1 VSLFLGPT
9 SQKYIMGL
17 RNPRSKTE
25 ASGRSPMTVKIDEVK
40 VFELIEAKR
49 PKVILVN
56 APGGLLRQT
65 KELMEKVKERYGV
78 TSILSGDSCF
88 GICDTADDDVE
99 KLQADLAIH
108 IGHNAAVSEVGEY
121 TYLVDAVDDVE
132 FDEVVET
139 AAKVLAPYRRL
150 GLATF
155 SQHLHQLQPVKEK
168 LEAKGFDVIVG
179 KANNLMVEGQVFG
192 CDFSTS
198 YPIRDEVDAFALLGE
213 SEFHAVG
220 LALATGK
227 PTFMLDPYLNEVA
240 DMRAA
245 ADERRK
251 RSVLAVYKALDAR
264 VFGVITGLKE
274 GQKMMGRSRWISKRL
289 EMNGRRV
296 VQLAMRDITAERLA
310 PHREIDTFIQTA
322 CPRISIDGF
331 TFDRPVLSIPQ
342 ADALVALMEGREPG
356 EFLERPKWIE
366 LTVGLIKK

>member
-1 VSLFLGPT
+1 
-9 SQKYIMGL
+9 
-17 RNPRSKTE
+17 
-25 ASGRSPMTVKIDEVK
+25 MTVRIDEAR
-40 VFELIEAKR
+40 VFEIIETKR

-65 KELMEKVKERYGV
+65 KALMERAKEKYGV
-78 TSILSGDSCF
+78 KSILSGDSCF
-88 GICDTADDDVE
+88 GICDTVDDDVE
-99 KLQADLAIH
+99 KLQADLALH
-108 IGHNAAVSEVGEY
+108 IGHNAAVTEVGKH
-121 TYLVDAVDDVE
+121 TYLIDAVDDVK
-132 FDEVVET
+132 FDEVVES
-139 AAKVLAPYRRL
+139 AAKVLAPYKRL

-155 SQHLHQLQPVKEK
+155 SQHLEQLKPVKES
-168 LEAKGFDVIVG
+168 LEAKGFQVVVG
-179 KANNLMVEGQVFG
+179 KGNNLMLDGQVFG

-198 YPIRDEVDAFALLGE
+198 FPVRDDVDAFALLGE

-227 PTFMLDPYLNEVA
+227 PTFILDPYMNEVTN
-240 DMRAA
+240 MQAA

-264 VFGVITGLKE
+264 VFGVVTGLKE
-274 GQKMMGRSRWISKRL
+274 GQKMLGRSRWISKRL
-289 EMNGRRV
+289 EMNGRKV
-296 VQLAMRDITAERLA
+296 IELAMRDVTAERLA
-310 PHREIDTFIQTA
+310 PHREIDAFIQTA

-356 EFLERPKWIE
+356 EFLERSKWIE

>member
-1 VSLFLGPT
+1 
-9 SQKYIMGL
+9 
-17 RNPRSKTE
+17 
-25 ASGRSPMTVKIDEVK
+25 MTVKIDEK
-40 VFELIEAKR
+40 RVFEIIEEKK
-49 PKVILVN
+49 PKVVLVN

-65 KELMEKVKERYGV
+65 KELMERVKEKYGV

-88 GICDTADDDVE
+88 GICDTVDDDVE
-99 KLQADLAIH
+99 KLQADLAFH
-108 IGHNAAVSEVGEY
+108 IGHNATVTQVGDY

-132 FDEVVET
+132 FGEVVET
-139 AAKVLAPYRRL
+139 AAKVMAPFRRV

-155 SQHLHQLQPVKEK
+155 SQHLHQLKPVKDQ
-168 LEAKGFDVIVG
+168 LESKGFEVVVG
-179 KANNLMVEGQVFG
+179 KGNNLMLEGQIFG

-198 YPIRDEVDAFALLGE
+198 YPVRDQVDAFAVLGE

-227 PTFMLDPYLNEVA
+227 PTFMLDPYMNEVT
-240 DMRAA
+240 DMQEA

-251 RSVLAVYKALDAR
+251 RAVLGVYKALDAR

-274 GQKMMGRSRWISKRL
+274 GQKMLGRSRWISQRL
-289 EMNGRRV
+289 EMNGRKV
-296 VQLAMRDITAERLA
+296 IQLAMRDVTAERLA
-310 PHREIDTFIQTA
+310 PHREIEAFIQTA

-342 ADALVALMEGREPG
+342 ADALVALIEGREPG
-356 EFLERPKWIE
+356 EFLERSKWIE

>member
-1 VSLFLGPT
+1 
-9 SQKYIMGL
+9 
-17 RNPRSKTE
+17 
-25 ASGRSPMTVKIDEVK
+25 MTVRIDETR
-40 VFELIEAKR
+40 VFEIIESKK

-65 KELMEKVKERYGV
+65 KELMERVKEKYGV

-88 GICDTADDDVE
+88 GICDTVDDDVPRLE
-99 KLQADLAIH
+99 ADLALH
-108 IGHNAAVSEVGEY
+108 IGHNAAVTEVGDF

-132 FDEVVET
+132 FDEVVEM
-139 AAKVLAPYRRL
+139 AAKVLSPYKRL

-155 SQHLHQLQPVKEK
+155 SQHLDQLEPVKK
-168 LEAKGFDVIVG
+168 RLEGKGFEVVVG
-179 KANNLMVEGQVFG
+179 RGNNLMLEGQIFG

-198 YPIRDEVDAFALLGE
+198 YPVRNDVDAFALLGE

-220 LALATGK
+220 LALGTGK
-227 PTFMLDPYLNEVA
+227 PTFMLDPYMNEVT

-245 ADERRK
+245 AEERRK
-251 RSVLAVYKALDAR
+251 RAILAVYKALDAR

-274 GQKMMGRSRWISKRL
+274 GQKMLGRSNWISKRL
-289 EMNGRRV
+289 ELNGRKV

-310 PHREIDTFIQTA
+310 PHREIEAFIQTA

-342 ADALVALMEGREPG
+342 ADALVALMEGREAG
-356 EFLERPKWIE
+356 DFLERSKWIE
-366 LTVGLIKK
+366 LTVGLIKR

>member
-1 VSLFLGPT
+1 
-9 SQKYIMGL
+9 
-17 RNPRSKTE
+17 
-25 ASGRSPMTVKIDEVK
+25 MTIRIDEAR
-40 VFELIEAKR
+40 VFQIMEARK
-49 PKVILVN
+49 PKVIVVN

-65 KELMEKVKERYGV
+65 KELMERVKEKYGV

-88 GICDTADDDVE
+88 GICDTVDDDVPRLE
-99 KLQADLAIH
+99 ADLALH
-108 IGHNAAVSEVGEY
+108 IGHNAAVTEVGDF

-139 AAKVLAPYRRL
+139 AVKALAPYKRI

-155 SQHLHQLQPVKEK
+155 SQHLHQLDPVKKK
-168 LEAKGFDVIVG
+168 LEARGFQVVVG
-179 KANNLMVEGQVFG
+179 KGNNLMLEGQVFG

-198 YPIRDEVDAFALLGE
+198 YPMRDQVDAFAFLGE

-220 LALATGK
+220 LALGTGK
-227 PTFMLDPYLNEVA
+227 PTFMLDPYMNEVTGMQEA
-240 DMRAA
+240 AEQRQKRA
-245 ADERRK
+245 
-251 RSVLAVYKALDAR
+251 VLSVYKALDAR

-274 GQKMMGRSRWISKRL
+274 GQKMLGRSRWISNRL
-289 EMNGRRV
+289 ESNGRKV
-296 VQLAMRDITAERLA
+296 VQLAMRDVTSERLA
-310 PHREIDTFIQTA
+310 PHREIEAFIQTA